1 MKTDQTGK
9 KLQGFQ
15 KRLNGNPAFQS
26 GSLSL
31 GKREKL
37 RIRYEI

>member
-1 MKTDQTGK
+1 MKTEQTGK

-26 GSLSL
+26 GSL